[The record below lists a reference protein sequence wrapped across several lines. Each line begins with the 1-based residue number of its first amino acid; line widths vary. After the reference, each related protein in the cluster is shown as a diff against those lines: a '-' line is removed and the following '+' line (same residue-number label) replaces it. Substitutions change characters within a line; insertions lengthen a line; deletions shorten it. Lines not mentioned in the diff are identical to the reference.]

1 MQVENP
7 DEETSAA
14 FTAPTGGRTLG
25 GGSVPQPIPTTSSAP
40 APSSSRN
47 KQAPQKKFA
56 TLGDLGGG
64 AHAGHGHD
72 DDDDDSDY
80 DEKQDLFAGGEKSAL
95 AVQNPE
101 DLKKKIV
108 TRAKQYVT
116 VTREIATPK
125 ANGTK
130 TTEICNDLGV
140 MSLEVRH
147 PALLELHVHLEET
160 TRLLESLKTLL
171 PTSPDELRR

>member
-1 MQVENP
+1 MEDP
-7 DEETSAA
+7 DEETDAVP
-14 FTAPTGGRTLG
+14 TPPTGGRTLG
-25 GGSVPQPIPTTSSAP
+25 GSSAPQPIPTTSSAP

-72 DDDDDSDY
+72 DDDSSDY

-101 DLKKKIV
+101 DLKKRII
-108 TRAKQYVT
+108 TRAKQ
-116 VTREIATPK
+116 
-125 ANGTK
+125 
-130 TTEICNDLGV
+130 
-140 MSLEVRH
+140 
-147 PALLELHVHLEET
+147 
-160 TRLLESLKTLL
+160 
-171 PTSPDELRR
+171 